1 MNQPPKE
8 YKIIKEYID
17 TEKMSLKG
25 YLFFFLRIPKNIF
38 EWLIRY
44 LPGPVGMIIRRY
56 YYKLILY
63 KVGKNVVID
72 EGVYFQGYNIELDD
86 WSCVDKFCV
95 LRSFS
100 KIRVGKRVHLGIG
113 VVVHA
118 GIDSEINIDDNSGIA
133 DRCNIYSLTNSYAP
147 NKRMGGPV
155 CKSHEVQTRSGEI
168 YIGKECFVGVGSLIL
183 PNVKIGFGSI
193 LSSQSIVRKSI
204 EELGIYDKDCKFLMK
219 RKFDKGLFYK

>member
-44 LPGPVGMIIRRY
+44 LPGPVGIIIRRY
-56 YYKLILY
+56 YYKLILN

-118 GIDSEINIDDNSGIA
+118 GINSEINIDDNAAIA

-204 EELGIYDKDCKFLMK
+204 EELGIYDRDCKFLKK
-219 RKFDKGLFYK
+219 RIFDKNLFYK